1 MGTIPLH
8 VREFTSSLENGESA
22 ADYIEEVLCAAE
34 RDLFAFAHE
43 PILEALK
50 LSPDG
55 VSTDRFRGIE
65 NEGVNLAEPKDVAP
79 AMKETQAIIYHHP
92 SGEYRM
98 ASRAHRTALI
108 ERWSPIW
115 YKKKSFT
122 VTVAKQPP
130 TL

>member
-8 VREFTSSLENGESA
+8 VRKFTKSLENGESA
-22 ADYIEEVLCAAE
+22 SDYIEKVLCAADN
-34 RDLFAFAHE
+34 DLSSFTHE

-55 VSTDRFRGIE
+55 VRTKVFRGMK
-65 NEGVNLAEPKDVAP
+65 NEGVNLAEPTEVALT
-79 AMKETQAIIYHHP
+79 MKKRQAIVYHHP

-108 ERWSPIW
+108 ERWSPIRR
-115 YKKKSFT
+115 S
-122 VTVAKQPP
+122 P
-130 TL
+130 

>member
-1 MGTIPLH
+1 MH
-8 VREFTSSLENGESA
+8 VRDFANSMEDGESA
-22 ADYIEEVLCAAE
+22 AKYIERVLCAAKRE
-34 RDLFAFAHE
+34 LSAFKHE

-79 AMKETQAIIYHHP
+79 AMKMRQAVIYHHP

-98 ASRAHRTALI
+98 ASRAYRTALI
-108 ERWSPIW
+108 ERWSP
-115 YKKKSFT
+115 
-122 VTVAKQPP
+122 
-130 TL
+130 L

>member
-1 MGTIPLH
+1 M
-8 VREFTSSLENGESA
+8 REFTSSLENGESA

-34 RDLFAFAHE
+34 RDLAAFEHE

-55 VSTDRFRGIE
+55 VSTKVFRGIKSK
-65 NEGVNLAEPKDVAP
+65 GANLAEPKDVAL
-79 AMKETQAIIYHHP
+79 AMKETQAIIHHLP

-108 ERWSPIW
+108 ERWNPMR
-115 YKKKSFT
+115 
-122 VTVAKQPP
+122 
-130 TL
+130 

>member
-1 MGTIPLH
+1 M
-8 VREFTSSLENGESA
+8 REFTSSLENGESA

-43 PILEALK
+43 PIIK
-50 LSPDG
+50 LSPDS